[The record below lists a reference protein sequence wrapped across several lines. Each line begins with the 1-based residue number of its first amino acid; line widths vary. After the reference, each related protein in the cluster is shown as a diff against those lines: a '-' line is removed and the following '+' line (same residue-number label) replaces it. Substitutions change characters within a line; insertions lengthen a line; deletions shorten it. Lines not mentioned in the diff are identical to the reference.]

1 MTCKA
6 VNTNNTEEYALFLFN
21 ALHAKECVVCKDC
34 QWYLW
39 TNEAKL
45 VRTELPDYETTWTI
59 DPDDRANGPDLNNNF
74 GTIYQVGFS
83 NNRLYLWVEG

>member
-1 MTCKA
+1 MTYRA
-6 VNTNNTEEYALFLFN
+6 NTNNTEDYAQLLFN
-21 ALHAKECVVCKDC
+21 VTHAQECVVCKDG

-45 VRTELPDYETTWTI
+45 VPTDDPDHETTWTI
-59 DPDDRANGPDLNNNF
+59 DPDQRSNGPDLNNDF
-74 GTIYQVGFS
+74 GIICEVAFD